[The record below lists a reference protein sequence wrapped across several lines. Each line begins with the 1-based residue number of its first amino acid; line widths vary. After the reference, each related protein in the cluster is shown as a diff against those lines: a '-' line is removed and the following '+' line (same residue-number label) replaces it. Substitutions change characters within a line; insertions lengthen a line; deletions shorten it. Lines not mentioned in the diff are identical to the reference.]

1 MSVMAQLKKF
11 SSDPSE
17 DGGFNKQFT
26 PDAEGMNRN
35 SEMEEIMQDQ
45 PIPGQ
50 SLTQDPDQK
59 LPFERPAEFTD
70 QPEYLEALFMDLT
83 EENKLP
89 TLLQALRKGVPVEQ
103 VALKALRA
111 DMRKG
116 KINVDLLMLCIEP
129 VIYMMIALGTYAE
142 IDVVL
147 APDVEEDEEGARSE
161 MAMRFRQAARELTGE
176 ATNGDSDGDG
186 KLTIADV
193 QSPPSIPKSLLPR
206 AEAAVQA
213 AGSSQEAPLEGTEE
227 DG

>member
-17 DGGFNKQFT
+17 EGGFNKQFT

-89 TLLQALRKGVPVEQ
+89 TLLQAVEQ

-147 APDVEEDEEGARSE
+147 APEVEEDEAGARSE
-161 MAMRFRQAARELTGE
+161 MAMKFRQAARELTGE
-176 ATNGDSDGDG
+176 ATGGDSDGDG

-213 AGSSQEAPLEGTEE
+213 AGPSQEAPLEGTEE
-227 DG
+227 DV

>member
-1 MSVMAQLKKF
+1 MGVMDQLKKF

-17 DGGFNKQFT
+17 EGGFNKEFT
-26 PDAEGMNRN
+26 PDSEAMQAEAG
-35 SEMEEIMQDQ
+35 MEETMQDH

-50 SLTQDPDQK
+50 SLTQDPEQK
-59 LPFERPAEFTD
+59 LPFERPAEFTEQAD
-70 QPEYLEALFMDLT
+70 YLEYLFMDLT

-89 TLLQALRKGVPVEQ
+89 AFLQALRKGVPVEQ
-103 VALKALRA
+103 AALKALRA

-147 APDVEEDEEGARSE
+147 APEVEEDEAGARSE
-161 MAMRFRQAARELTGE
+161 MALKFRQAARELTGE
-176 ATNGDSDGDG
+176 AEGGDSDGDG

-213 AGSSQEAPLEGTEE
+213 AGPSQEAPLEGNEE
-227 DG
+227 DV